1 MKVNKKIAF
10 KKYLSQKEVAQLL
23 DIPEVTIQRWEHQ
36 GKIPFKVIRKN
47 IYFKTTDILNWAK
60 SHNLPVKPLDS
71 LSVERKTTQYSIRKA
86 VEMGNIYYDIEGN
99 DIFSVFSNALGC
111 LSFLTANDKEMLLNE
126 LLYREELTSTG
137 VGKGVALP
145 HTRKTF
151 ELKLKKPHIPIFFL
165 KNPIDFHAMD
175 GIPVFVL
182 IMLFTTTVQDHLKLL
197 SKIGFLLQNEE
208 FIKILR
214 ERNVHRN
221 LISKISEI
229 EKASGHF

>member
-1 MKVNKKIAF
+1 MKLSKKRAF
-10 KKYLSQKEVAQLL
+10 RKYLSQKEVAQLL

-36 GKIPFKVIRKN
+36 GKIPFKVIRQN

-60 SHNLPVKPLDS
+60 SHNLPIKPLDS
-71 LSVERKTTQYSIRKA
+71 LSVERKTTQYSIKKA
-86 VEMGNIYYDIEGN
+86 VEMGKIYYNIEGN
-99 DIFSVFSNALGC
+99 DIFKVFSNALDR
-111 LSFLTANDKEMLLNE
+111 LSFLNTDDKEMLLNE

-151 ELKLKKPHIPIFFL
+151 ELKLKKPYISTFFL
-165 KNPIDFHAMD
+165 KSPIDFHAMD

-197 SKIGFLLQNEE
+197 SKIGFLLQDEE

-221 LISKISEI
+221 LINRISEI
-229 EKASGHF
+229 EKSSSHF